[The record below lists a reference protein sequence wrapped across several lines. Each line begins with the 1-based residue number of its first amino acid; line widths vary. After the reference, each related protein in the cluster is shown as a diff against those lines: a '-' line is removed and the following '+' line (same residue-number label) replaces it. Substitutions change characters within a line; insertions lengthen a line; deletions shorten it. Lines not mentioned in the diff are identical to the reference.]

1 MTISATLAPFIV
13 WLASRERDESLRRR
27 LREHVERFLVWS
39 EAHYR
44 PAPPAG
50 QDARRYEHYLQ
61 ECVTDPGQLGEA
73 RLALERY
80 EEYRTILARTASIG
94 C

>member
-1 MTISATLAPFIV
+1 MTISATLAPFIA
-13 WLASRERDESLRRR
+13 WLASRERDEALRRR
-27 LREHVERFLVWS
+27 LREHVELFLIWA
-39 EAHYR
+39 ETHHL

-50 QDARRYEHYLQ
+50 ENDRRYAHYLQ
-61 ECVTDPGQLGEA
+61 EYVTDPGQLADA

-80 EEYRTILARTASIG
+80 EEHRSILARTAIVG